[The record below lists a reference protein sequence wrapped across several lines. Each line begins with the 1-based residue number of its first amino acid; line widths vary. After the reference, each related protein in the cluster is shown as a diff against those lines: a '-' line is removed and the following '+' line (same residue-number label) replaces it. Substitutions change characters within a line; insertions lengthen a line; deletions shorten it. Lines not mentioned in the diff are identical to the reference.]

1 MSLLQG
7 RSLNRMKPMSFW
19 NLTCLYGLRWN
30 SKYVEHM
37 TCIPLCYYSTSR
49 HLLTGHMPC
58 IINREALWLNL
69 HKFFTPS
76 TPLTHNV
83 CQQWNPKFLMII
95 LFYLCILFICMCN
108 FFSFFATGRL
118 RKPFH
123 IPVSAEN
130 FSCFCYIKSKSE
142 KCWHYPTADF
152 PNLVWHQ
159 FWAQDYWNIFYI
171 GRYLEADIFLKSPR
185 YSSQKWK
192 IILKF

>member
-7 RSLNRMKPMSFW
+7 RSLNRMKLMSFW

-95 LFYLCILFICMCN
+95 LFYLCILFICICN
-108 FFSFFATGRL
+108 FFLFLQQGGYESLSTFLYQPQTF
-118 RKPFH
+118 
-123 IPVSAEN
+123 PVFVILKVKVKN
-130 FSCFCYIKSKSE
+130 
-142 KCWHYPTADF
+142 
-152 PNLVWHQ
+152 
-159 FWAQDYWNIFYI
+159 
-171 GRYLEADIFLKSPR
+171 ADIIQQQIF
-185 YSSQKWK
+185 Q
-192 IILKF
+192 I